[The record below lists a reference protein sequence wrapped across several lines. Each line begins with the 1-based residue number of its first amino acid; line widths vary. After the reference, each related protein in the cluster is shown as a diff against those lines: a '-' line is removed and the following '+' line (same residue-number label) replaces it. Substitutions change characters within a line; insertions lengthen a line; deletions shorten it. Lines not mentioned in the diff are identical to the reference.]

1 MICLRTW
8 PDITGEPFFD
18 VCGGAAHIKKTHSP
32 DFRMDIMP
40 MPARILVVDDE
51 KAVTDLLVYNLRKAG
66 YEALVAADGRETLRL
81 ANANT
86 PDLILLDLMLPEV
99 DGLDV
104 CRELRKTSNV
114 PIIMITARGEEIDRV
129 VGLELGA
136 DDYVTKPFSVRELM
150 SRIKAVLRRVRVE
163 DADKKKASI
172 LAGPNGLLLDVES
185 RSVNVKDASLSL
197 TRLEFDLLHLLLA
210 NAGRVL
216 TRERLLEQAWGYD
229 YVGDTR
235 AVDSAVKR
243 LRSKL
248 RRAAPEADAIEAVRG
263 VGYRLKVQDDHP

>member
-1 MICLRTW
+1 
-8 PDITGEPFFD
+8 
-18 VCGGAAHIKKTHSP
+18 
-32 DFRMDIMP
+32 

-66 YEALVAADGRETLRL
+66 YETWVAADGSEALRL
-81 ANANT
+81 AHAGN

-104 CRELRKTSNV
+104 CRELRKTSSV
-114 PIIMITARGEEIDRV
+114 PIIMITARGEEVDRV

-150 SRIKAVLRRVRVE
+150 SRVKAVLRRARGE
-163 DADKKKASI
+163 DGEKKKPTI
-172 LAGPNGLLLDVES
+172 LAGPNGLVLDVES
-185 RSVNVKDASLSL
+185 RSVTVKDTSLSL
-197 TRLEFDLLHLLLA
+197 TRLEFDLLHLLLT

-229 YVGDTR
+229 FVGDTR

-243 LRSKL
+243 LRYKL
-248 RRAAPEADAIEAVRG
+248 RQAAPEADCIEAVRG
-263 VGYRLKVQDDHP
+263 VGYRLKAWDEHT